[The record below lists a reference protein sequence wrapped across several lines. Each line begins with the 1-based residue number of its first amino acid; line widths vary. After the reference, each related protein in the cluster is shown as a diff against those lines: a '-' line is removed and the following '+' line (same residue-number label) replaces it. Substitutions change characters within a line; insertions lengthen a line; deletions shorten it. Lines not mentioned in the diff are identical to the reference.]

1 MIKALRQLALGLTL
15 LLIFQPV
22 LAERPVTV
30 KRFADIAQSRT
41 LQFPATV
48 INLQLAN
55 VAAEISGRI
64 ISFPPEVGD
73 EITTG
78 QRILE
83 IECKSA
89 RINQNRV
96 KAGLKRLQA
105 NRQLTRQ
112 QLERAKR
119 LNKSSSISREELDQ
133 RQTQLD
139 ADNASIEE
147 QQALLESASQA
158 VDNCVLKAPFSGI
171 VIEKMS
177 SVGSYAQPG
186 SPVVKLLKQD
196 AIEVELEIPPQ
207 QVPHLKRASQ
217 LSFEINQQRYP
228 LKLRKILPAVNTSNF
243 QQRCRL
249 AFIGP
254 QQPVGGSLGL
264 VRFETRR
271 NYLPPQYVQ
280 KRQGKFGVFIVQNNV
295 AAFHTLPNAEE
306 GQSVA
311 VQLADDALVIS
322 SHLQLLSDRE
332 SVSIQPDS

>member
-1 MIKALRQLALGLTL
+1 MIKFLRQLTTGLIL

-22 LAERPVTV
+22 LAERFVIV

-48 INLQLAN
+48 INLQLAD
-55 VAAEISGRI
+55 VATETSGRI
-64 ISFPPEVGD
+64 ISFSPEVGD
-73 EITTG
+73 DVATG

-89 RINQNRV
+89 RINRNRV

-119 LNKSSSISREELDQ
+119 LNQSSSISREELDQ

-158 VDNCVLKAPFSGI
+158 VDDCILKAPFSGT

-196 AIEVELEIPPQ
+196 AVEVELEISPE
-207 QVPHLKRASQ
+207 QVPYLKRAPNI
-217 LSFEINQQRYP
+217 SFEINKRSYP
-228 LKLRKILPAVNTSNF
+228 LKLRNILPTVNTSNF

-249 AFIGP
+249 TFTGP
-254 QQPVGGSLGL
+254 QQPVGGSHGL
-264 VRFETRR
+264 VSFETRR
-271 NYLPPQYVQ
+271 NFLPSQYVQ
-280 KRQGKFGVFIVQNNV
+280 KRQGKFGVFIVKHNV
-295 AAFHTLPNAEE
+295 AAFHALPNAEE

-311 VQLADDALVIS
+311 VELADDVLVIS
-322 SHLQLLSDRE
+322 SHLQLLSDQE
-332 SVSIQPDS
+332 AISIQPDS